1 MRVFIVGE
9 KDQGKRAD
17 RFLQNQLPDLPFS
30 LLAKTFRK
38 RDVKVNGARV
48 KENHILSTG
57 DRVELYLSD
66 EFLNAP
72 KHNPHIPVVY
82 EDANILVVNK
92 PQGIP
97 VQDDKGASVEKAMQS
112 AYTDTVSEGFPALCH
127 RLDRNT
133 GGLLLLA
140 KNQKALNILLEKFKE
155 REICKL
161 YRCVICG
168 LPDKPYDRLQAFLLK
183 ESENS
188 RVKIFNRQVP
198 GSLPI
203 QTNYRVLE
211 TDGEL
216 SLLEVELVTGRTHQI
231 RAHLAFLGYPIL
243 GDGKYGLNAM
253 NRRYGVKKQLLWS
266 TGIRFRFT
274 QDASCLNYLNG
285 KTISLPEKNLSEML
299 TNARKQNE

>member
-17 RFLQNQLPDLPFS
+17 RFLQNELPELPFP

-38 RDVKVNGARV
+38 RDVKVNGARI
-48 KENHILSTG
+48 KENHILSAG

-66 EFLNAP
+66 EFLSTP
-72 KHNPHIPVVY
+72 EHKLHIPVVF
-82 EDANILVVNK
+82 EDVNILVVNK

-97 VQDDKGASVEKAMQS
+97 VQDDKGPSVEKVIQS
-112 AYTDTVSEGFPALCH
+112 AYTGTLPVGFPALCH

-140 KNQKALNILLEKFKE
+140 KNQKALDILLNKFKE
-155 REICKL
+155 HEICKL
-161 YRCVICG
+161 YRCIVCG
-168 LPDKPYDRLQAFLLK
+168 CPDKPYDRLKAFLLK

-188 RVKIFNRQVP
+188 RVKIFSRQVR

-216 SLLEVELVTGRTHQI
+216 TLLEVELVTGRTHQI

-253 NRRYGVKKQLLWS
+253 NRRYGVKKQLLRS
-266 TGIRFRFT
+266 TGIRFCFT
-274 QDASCLNYLNG
+274 QDASCLNYLRG
-285 KTISLPEKNLSEML
+285 KTVSLPERNLSEML
-299 TNARKQNE
+299 TDAKNLK

>member
-17 RFLQNQLPDLPFS
+17 RYLQNELPELPFP

-38 RDVKVNGARV
+38 RDVKVNGTRV
-48 KENHILSTG
+48 KENHILSAG
-57 DRVELYLSD
+57 DRIELYLSED
-66 EFLNAP
+66 FLSTPDQAQN
-72 KHNPHIPVVY
+72 IPIVF

-92 PQGIP
+92 PQGLP
-97 VQDDKGASVEKAMQS
+97 AQDDNGPSAEKALQAVYAGTLDKS
-112 AYTDTVSEGFPALCH
+112 FPALCH

-140 KNQKALNILLEKFKE
+140 KNQKALDILFEKFKE
-155 REICKL
+155 HEICKS
-161 YRCVICG
+161 YRCIVCG
-168 LPDKPYDRLQAFLLK
+168 CPATPYAELKAFLLK

-188 RVKIFNRQVP
+188 QVKVYNRKVP

-211 TDGEL
+211 TQGEL
-216 SLLEVELVTGRTHQI
+216 TLLEVELVTGRTHQI
-231 RAHLAFLGYPIL
+231 RAHLSFLGYPVL

-253 NRRYGVKKQLLWS
+253 TRKYGIKRQMLWS
-266 TGIRFRFT
+266 TSLRFCFT
-274 QDASCLNYLNG
+274 RDASILNYLKG
-285 KTISLPEKNLSEML
+285 KTFCLSDRNLSEML
-299 TNARKQNE
+299 ADARKSG